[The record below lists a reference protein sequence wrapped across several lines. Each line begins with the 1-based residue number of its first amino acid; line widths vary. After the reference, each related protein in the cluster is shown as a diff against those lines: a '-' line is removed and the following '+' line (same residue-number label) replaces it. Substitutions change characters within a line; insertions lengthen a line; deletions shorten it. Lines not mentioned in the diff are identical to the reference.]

1 MSVGVILTMI
11 FYKDPVSVE
20 KFEREVAGKIK
31 KDDKALPVSTAAS
44 TLIPLKGK
52 VVALS
57 ELKDRAFSSGAL
69 GEGIAIVPEEN
80 ILYLPADG
88 EITALFPTGHA
99 IGLITVSQ
107 IQLLDGKG
115 FISKVKIGDEVKQ
128 GQKILIFDRKFIE
141 KVGYEIVTPIIITN
155 SNLLDNFNLK
165 KTDCKDIKR
174 V

>member
-57 ELKDRAFSSGAL
+57 ELKDRAFSSGVL

-99 IGLITVSQ
+99 IGLITVS
-107 IQLLDGKG
+107 
-115 FISKVKIGDEVKQ
+115 
-128 GQKILIFDRKFIE
+128 
-141 KVGYEIVTPIIITN
+141 
-155 SNLLDNFNLK
+155 
-165 KTDCKDIKR
+165 
-174 V
+174 